1 MSWTHSYSP
10 EEAIQPP
17 LEDDL
22 LRAREAF
29 KNAKRDLEEAHREL
43 IRVHSRAMRN
53 ARRTR

>member
-43 IRVHSRAMRN
+43 IRIHSRAMRS
-53 ARRTR
+53 ARRSR